1 MGIREELC
9 LDFVVKR
16 TIAGMGKLQ
25 QLCFKV
31 ASAARCTSKVYSS
44 GRTTGNSIDDVCRRT
59 IGIRVQF
66 EQESVLEPT
75 IAGMGKLQQLCFQ
88 VASAARSTSKVY
100 SSGRITGN
108 STDDMCRRTIGI
120 RFQFEQESVLEPT
133 IAGMGMLQ
141 QLCCKLAA

>member
-1 MGIREELC
+1 MGIREELR

-31 ASAARCTSKVYSS
+31 ASAARYTSKVYSS

-59 IGIRVQF
+59 IGIRFQF

-100 SSGRITGN
+100 SSGRMTGN
-108 STDDMCRRTIGI
+108 SID
-120 RFQFEQESVLEPT
+120 ESLQHE
-133 IAGMGMLQ
+133 AGKARITVQVKQSKRG
-141 QLCCKLAA
+141 